1 MMISPR
7 DGIAGSAKFLYT
19 RITGRPKLVN
29 LEITKL
35 CNAGC
40 DFCDYWQTKHEERLT
55 DYTPVIKKI
64 NPLVVVITGG
74 EPMLRKDLPD
84 IIRQVKN
91 SSFYIF
97 TSMVTKGDL
106 LSVSKAEELFEA
118 GLDQIA
124 VSLDFNGRKHDQYRG
139 IGGLWD
145 HLSDLMPKLGERFK
159 NKKSVIMN
167 TIIMDDNL
175 DEIID
180 LANRARDW
188 NIGISFS
195 SYSVMKTNNNS
206 HLIQNTRIERIKEL
220 VDNLIEL
227 RRKWKGTILTTEYYL
242 KEIPGYFER
251 GGVPDC
257 LAGISHIQV
266 TPSGHLKRCSEMPVA
281 AHYSEYSPDLYQ
293 KTECTS
299 CWYSCRGETQS
310 PANIKRA
317 LEYLG
322 VWI

>member
-1 MMISPR
+1 MISPK
-7 DGIAGSAKFLYT
+7 DGITGAAKYVYT
-19 RITGRPKLVN
+19 RMTGRPKLVN

-55 DYTPVIKKI
+55 DYGPVIRKI

-74 EPMLRKDLPD
+74 EPMLRKDLSD
-84 IIRQVKN
+84 IVKQVKN

-106 LSVSKAEELFEA
+106 LSVEKAEELFDA

-139 IGGLWD
+139 IDGLWD
-145 HLSDLMPKLGERFK
+145 HLSELLPKLGKRFK
-159 NKKSVIMN
+159 NQKSVLIN

-180 LANRARDW
+180 LSKRAREW

-206 HLIQNTRIERIKEL
+206 HLIQNTKYQKINEL
-220 VDNLIEL
+220 VSELIEL
-227 RRKWKGTILTTEYYL
+227 RKQWKGTILTTEYYL
-242 KEIPGYFER
+242 KQIPGYFEK
-251 GGVPDC
+251 GGIPNC
-257 LAGISHIQV
+257 QAGISHIQV

-281 AHYSEYSPDLYQ
+281 AHYSEYATDLYQ

-310 PANIKRA
+310 PANVRRA
-317 LEYLG
+317 LEYMG
-322 VWI
+322 IWI

>member
-1 MMISPR
+1 MISPK
-7 DGIAGSAKFLYT
+7 DGLTGAAKFLYT
-19 RITGRPKLVN
+19 RMTGRPKLVN

-40 DFCDYWQTKHEERLT
+40 DFCDYWQTRHEERLT
-55 DYTPVIKKI
+55 DYSPVIRKI

-84 IIRQVKN
+84 IVRQVKN

-106 LSVSKAEELFEA
+106 LSVEKAEELFDA

-124 VSLDFNGRKHDQYRG
+124 VSLDFNDKKHDQYRG
-139 IGGLWD
+139 IDGLWD
-145 HLSDLMPKLGERFK
+145 HLSELLPKLGKRFK
-159 NKKSVIMN
+159 NKKSVLIN

-180 LANRARDW
+180 LSRRAREW

-195 SYSVMKTNNNS
+195 SYSVMKTNNNT
-206 HLIQNTRIERIKEL
+206 HLIQNAKTQKIKEL
-220 VDNLIEL
+220 VSELIDL
-227 RRKWKGTILTTEYYL
+227 RKQWKGTILTTEYYL
-242 KEIPGYFER
+242 KQIPGYFEK
-251 GGVPDC
+251 GGIPDC

-281 AHYSEYSPDLYQ
+281 AHYSEYTPDLYQ
-293 KTECTS
+293 RTECTS

-310 PANIKRA
+310 PANIRRA
-317 LEYLG
+317 LEYMG